1 MIFSGL
7 AFILPFIA
15 MVATVTVV
23 TMIAAIAMVT
33 TVPVITTAVAIA
45 ITRVGIRWRGHDGK
59 RNNRRQCCF
68 ESATLKHDVDTLTGS
83 TRLKNKIKLYPV
95 QSHVVLFFCPYLISG
110 GKRVA
115 GRGRAIPLL
124 RFDRRATAPR

>member
-1 MIFSGL
+1 
-7 AFILPFIA
+7 
-15 MVATVTVV
+15 VV

-59 RNNRRQCCF
+59 GNNRRQCCF

-83 TRLKNKIKLYPV
+83 TRLKK
-95 QSHVVLFFCPYLISG
+95 
-110 GKRVA
+110 
-115 GRGRAIPLL
+115 
-124 RFDRRATAPR
+124 

>member
-1 MIFSGL
+1 MRSYRCRRGRACRSFPFAVIFSGL

-59 RNNRRQCCF
+59 GNNRRQCC
-68 ESATLKHDVDTLTGS
+68 LRVR
-83 TRLKNKIKLYPV
+83 RL
-95 QSHVVLFFCPYLISG
+95 SMMLI
-110 GKRVA
+110 
-115 GRGRAIPLL
+115 P
-124 RFDRRATAPR
+124 